1 MGMGLFRWLFSFLWR
16 RDAQPKSEARAAR
29 RGNHPGVY
37 RIEVDQEAGRL
48 QGERAPF
55 SFWSSARIIL
65 ILSLFLWWL
74 QPAGPM
80 IAGFVGG
87 RRAGSPLKA
96 VVAALLP
103 VLVIMIVN
111 FAYSQGVAARQIDFV
126 ATLPGAGADAL
137 ATFLPFMG
145 PYKDFLVT
153 YLTTFVSALQT
164 VFGMGVNGYIMVILF
179 AYIGGLVAEQTRREL
194 LYKSATGSSVGVNL
208 VQPMVMPYV
217 QAESDED
224 GEEAYA
230 PHRRRRPAYAPL
242 GVRTSRKLWK
252 VASRS
257 FDDFRKLPGD
267 VVQTAPHR
275 RTPRRAREE
284 EREEEPEDRVIRA
297 APRLSHGH
305 GAARRGSN
313 EETPR
318 EREAPR
324 RESRPVAQRTRE
336 EELAIQRFVE
346 RALRQY
352 DRAKV

>member
-1 MGMGLFRWLFSFLWR
+1 MGMGLFRWMFSWLWR
-16 RDAQPKSEARAAR
+16 RDPQPKADARATR
-29 RGNHPGVY
+29 KRDHPGVY

-65 ILSLFLWWL
+65 LLSLCLWWL

-96 VVAALLP
+96 VIAALLP

-145 PYKDFLVT
+145 PYKEFLVT
-153 YLTTFVSALQT
+153 YLATFVSALQT

-179 AYIGGLVAEQTRREL
+179 AYIGGLIAEQTRREL
-194 LYKSATGSSVGVNL
+194 WYKSATGSSVGVNL

-217 QAESDED
+217 QAEADED
-224 GEEAYA
+224 DNA
-230 PHRRRRPAYAPL
+230 PRRRGRPAYTPL
-242 GVRTSRKLWK
+242 AVRTSRRLWK

-267 VVQTAPHR
+267 AVQSAPQRRTSRRARDEEREAEPEDLVIRALPRSSHGRGPAR
-275 RTPRRAREE
+275 RTPH
-284 EREEEPEDRVIRA
+284 EEP
-297 APRLSHGH
+297 
-305 GAARRGSN
+305 
-313 EETPR
+313 PR
-318 EREAPR
+318 EREGSR
-324 RESRPVAQRTRE
+324 RESRPSAQRTRE